1 VQFEMVVKGG
11 EIYTGQDCFQGD
23 IGIKDGRIAAIAPE
37 LPEGEKRTIDAG
49 GMEVLPAAVDP
60 HVHFNLELP
69 LLGIRSQDSYW
80 TGGIAAARGGL
91 TTVLDFSEQRQ
102 GEELIAGVERKIE
115 QARGETPID
124 YGIHPTVYDWNPG
137 LLSEIE
143 ELVEAGFP
151 TLKMFMIYSEE
162 GWRAPEAALLEA
174 MRRASE
180 VGATI
185 LVHCENDTLL
195 GYFTEQVAN
204 SGDDVGAYGLAL
216 SRPNVVEA
224 SAVRRAVDL
233 CEHVDGRLYVV
244 HLSTAEG
251 ARCLERAQQRGVDVT
266 VETCPQFLLL
276 TEDKLRGEEGHLYA
290 ASPQLKKEIDNEALW
305 QALENDVIDVIG
317 TDNCTFTRQQ
327 KDLWEGDFRKIPR
340 GLPGCETLFPLIYTY
355 AYRHRGWSLND
366 VVRKTSLLPSRA
378 HGLYPDKGSLQ
389 PGTDADIIVVDPEKS
404 MTVRPQSLLI
414 DSDWSPYEGFELYG
428 FPEYTICRGKV
439 VIDGGEINEVVRGHG
454 QLVRRSPLG

>member
-1 VQFEMVVKGG
+1 MQFETVIRGG
-11 EIYTGQDCFQGD
+11 KIYTGQDCFRGD
-23 IGIKDGRIAAIAPE
+23 IGIREGSIAAIAAE
-37 LPEGEKRTIDAG
+37 LSSGEEKTIDAR

-69 LLGIRSQDSYW
+69 LLDISSRDSYW
-80 TGGIAAARGGL
+80 TGGRAAARGGL
-91 TTVLDFSEQRQ
+91 TTVLDFSEQRP
-102 GEELIAGVERKIE
+102 GEQLIAGVERKIE
-115 QARGETPID
+115 QARGNSPID
-124 YGIHPTVYDWNPG
+124 YGIHPTVYDWDPR
-137 LLSEIE
+137 LLDEIE
-143 ELVEAGFP
+143 KLVEAGFP

-162 GWRAPEAALLEA
+162 GWRSPEPALLEA

-185 LVHCENDTLL
+185 LVHCENDKLL
-195 GYFTEQVAN
+195 GYFTEQVAASEN
-204 SGDDVGAYGLAL
+204 EVGAYGLAL

-224 SAVRRAVDL
+224 SAVQRAVDL

-251 ARCLERAQQRGVDVT
+251 ARCLKKAQKRGVDVT

-276 TEDKLRGEEGHLYA
+276 TEEKLQGEEGHLFA
-290 ASPQLKKEIDNEALW
+290 ASPQLKSTADNEALW
-305 QALENDVIDVIG
+305 QALESDVIDVIG
-317 TDNCTFTRQQ
+317 TDNCTFNRQQ

-340 GLPGCETLFPLIYTY
+340 GLPGCETLFPLIYTH
-355 AYRHRGWSLND
+355 AYRRRGWPLNE

-389 PGTDADIIVVDPEKS
+389 PGTDADIIVIDPQNS
-404 MTVRPQSLLI
+404 LTVNPQSLLT

-439 VIDGGEINEVVRGHG
+439 VVEEGEIIESMRGHG
-454 QLVRRSPLG
+454 KLVRRSPVG